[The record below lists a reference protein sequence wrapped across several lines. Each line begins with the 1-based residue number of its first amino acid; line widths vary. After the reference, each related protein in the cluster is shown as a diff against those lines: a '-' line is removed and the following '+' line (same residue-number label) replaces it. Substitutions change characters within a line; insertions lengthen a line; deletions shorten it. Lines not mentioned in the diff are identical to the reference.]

1 MGIQLESSA
10 PVLLVR
16 VPSGSGAGVFWP
28 DSAVLPR
35 RSADR
40 RVPQHER
47 AAARHLA
54 FTRYSNEHV
63 ELSAITPITAYVVLS
78 DVFYPGWI
86 AAIDDQPAQL
96 YPANFAFRAVLV
108 PPGEHHITFTFE
120 PVTWRVGLAISWIR
134 SYRIDSSTSP
144 T

>member
-1 MGIQLESSA
+1 MS
-10 PVLLVR
+10 
-16 VPSGSGAGVFWP
+16 WP

-78 DVFYPGWI
+78 DVFYPGSI

-108 PPGEHHITFTFE
+108 PPGEHRVTFTFE
-120 PVTWRVGLAISWIR
+120 PVTRQMGLAISWIR
-134 SYRIDSSTSP
+134 SYRIESSTSP